1 MYHHVMQ
8 TWEEHTNDVISVDR
22 LPRIHTMENLA
33 DLLDTHSDSISG
45 RTTRDGDLRS
55 EVWHMCALSHIIAR
69 I

>member
-33 DLLDTHSDSISG
+33 DLLDTHGDSIKG
-45 RTTRDGDLRS
+45 RTAKDDDLRS
-55 EVWHMCALSHIIAR
+55 EV
-69 I
+69 